1 MNKQSRISSF
11 PEKAAEGLIVE
22 RGRNRRIY
30 GIKDARKFPNKT
42 GRSNE
47 ILNVSTDVAAFSPCD
62 EQSRGPN
69 APAARQQNCVSRSL

>member
-1 MNKQSRISSF
+1 MTKQSGISSF
-11 PEKAAEGLIVE
+11 PEKAAD
-22 RGRNRRIY
+22 GRNRRIY
-30 GIKDARKFPNKT
+30 DIKDPRKFPNKT

-47 ILNVSTDVAAFSPCD
+47 MLNVSTDVAAFSPCD